1 MCSYLLTCV
10 DGCALKSWYHSCS
23 LSQGKTYLNLHYW
36 EREGKKPMHQ
46 KDIRTFICAS
56 PPDYIEETQLW
67 VLFGAVKHQMKC
79 ICTGLYLVL
88 FILKRVV
95 WFMYL
100 YVNYGRNKPTF
111 MIRVGSSLEWSCV
124 KNCLGL
130 PITAKYWHS
139 FIFCLWCYDGISIRV
154 GAVKLAALSLQM

>member
-10 DGCALKSWYHSCS
+10 DGCALKFWYHSCS

-111 MIRVGSSLEWSCV
+111 MNEWAVHLS
-124 KNCLGL
+124 GL
-130 PITAKYWHS
+130 VLKTVS
-139 FIFCLWCYDGISIRV
+139 DCQ
-154 GAVKLAALSLQM
+154 SLQSTGIPSYFASGVMTEFQSELEQ